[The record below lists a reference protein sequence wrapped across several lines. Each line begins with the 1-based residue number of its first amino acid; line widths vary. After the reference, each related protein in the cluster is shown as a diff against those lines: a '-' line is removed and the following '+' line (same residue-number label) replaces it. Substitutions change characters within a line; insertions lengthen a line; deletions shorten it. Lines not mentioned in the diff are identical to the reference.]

1 MINTKQMKKITDI
14 FFDLDHTIWDFD
26 KNSEISYKLIF
37 NELNLDVPLNEFLS
51 VYKDINVRL
60 WKLFREDK
68 IDKETLRY
76 DRLKKSF
83 LQIGI
88 DYPESLLKEIAD
100 LYIFYLSK
108 QTHLIDGAFEV
119 LEYLK
124 PKYRLHIITNGFAEI
139 QDNKLNNSNL
149 ANYFDV
155 VVNSEMAKVKKP
167 NPIIYEMALNLAKV
181 SKENALMIG
190 DSLEAD
196 VLGAI
201 DFGIDAI
208 CYNYHND
215 EMPGN
220 IKSIDNLIELITI
233 L

>member
-1 MINTKQMKKITDI
+1 MKNITDI

-26 KNSEISYKLIF
+26 KNSEFSYELIF
-37 NELNLDVPLNEFLS
+37 NELNLDVPLKDFLS
-51 VYKDINVRL
+51 VYKDINVQL
-60 WKLFREDK
+60 WKLFRQDK
-68 IDKETLRY
+68 IDKETLRFE
-76 DRLKKSF
+76 RLKKSF
-83 LQIGI
+83 LKIGI
-88 DYPESLLKEIAD
+88 DYPESLLNKIAD

-139 QDNKLNNSNL
+139 QENKLKNSNL
-149 ANYFDV
+149 ANYFDIV
-155 VVNSEMAKVKKP
+155 VDSEMAKVKKP
-167 NPIIYEMALNLAKV
+167 NPIIYELALNMAGV
-181 SKENALMIG
+181 SKKNAIMIG

-201 DFGIDAI
+201 DFGMDAI
-208 CYNYHND
+208 CYNYHKD
-215 EMPGN
+215 KMPEN
-220 IKSIDNLIELITI
+220 IKSIDNLVELITI

>member
-1 MINTKQMKKITDI
+1 MKNITDI

-26 KNSEISYKLIF
+26 KNSEISYEIIF
-37 NELNLDVPLNEFLS
+37 KQLNLNVPLDKFLD

-83 LQIGI
+83 LQIDI
-88 DYPESLLKEIAD
+88 DYPDSLLKEIAD

-108 QTHLIDGAFEV
+108 QTFLIEGAIT
-119 LEYLK
+119 LLDYLK

-149 ANYFDV
+149 TNYFDV
-155 VVNSEMAKVKKP
+155 VVNSEMAEVKKP
-167 NPIIYEMALNLAKV
+167 NPLIYEMALNLAKV

-208 CYNYHND
+208 CYNYHKD
-215 EMPGN
+215 EIPN
-220 IKSIDNLIELITI
+220 HIKSVNKLIDLIPL